1 LRLLHP
7 KKKRKNLS
15 PKIRVPRKQKEF
27 LNSQM
32 VDGNALN
39 AKTTTSKEE
48 RTAIDAKNQELLR
61 IYQASQLISKKSKKN
76 RPQCLILILM
86 RKICNLRLYHRN
98 SRI

>member
-48 RTAIDAKNQELLR
+48 RTAIDAK
-61 IYQASQLISKKSKKN
+61 KSRTIKDLSGK
-76 RPQCLILILM
+76 PAHLQ
-86 RKICNLRLYHRN
+86 KI
-98 SRI
+98 